1 MTKQEPLT
9 PAVLHILLALSK
21 EPLHGYAIMQ
31 QVEELSEGR
40 VPMGPGT
47 LYGSIKRML
56 AADLVEEVEAPDDE
70 ADSRRK
76 YYDLTQN
83 GRSALVDELSRLSTI
98 VSYAQKINL
107 LGDSGS

>member
-1 MTKQEPLT
+1 MTKAEPLT

-31 QVEELSEGR
+31 QVEELSKGR

-56 AADLVEEVEAPDDE
+56 ASDLIKEVDAPDEE

-76 YYDLTQN
+76 YYDLTDN
-83 GRSALVDELSRLSTI
+83 GRSSLVDELSRLSTI

-107 LGDSGS
+107 IGDESS